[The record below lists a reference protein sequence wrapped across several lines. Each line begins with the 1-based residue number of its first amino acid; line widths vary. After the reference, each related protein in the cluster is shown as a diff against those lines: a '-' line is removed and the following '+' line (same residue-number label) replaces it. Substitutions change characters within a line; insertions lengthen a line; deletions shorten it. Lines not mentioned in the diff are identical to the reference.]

1 MIPRSRKESRL
12 QSMLT
17 LNNISKSYK
26 LGKEEV
32 PILKHINLTVQAGE
46 FLAIM
51 GPSGSGKSTL
61 MNIIGCLDRPTS
73 GTYTLD
79 QIDILKGKDG
89 ALAEIR
95 NESIGFVFQTFHL
108 LPRLTALQNVELPM
122 IYNKVK
128 KKERRQRAY
137 EALEKVGLKDRVS
150 YKPPKLSGG
159 QKQRVAIARA
169 LVNQPRF
176 ILADEPTGALDTKSS
191 EQILALFS
199 ELHREGKTIIMITHD
214 PDVAKKADR
223 TVFIRDGELVLDE
236 RGDISHA

>member
-1 MIPRSRKESRL
+1 
-12 QSMLT
+12 MLT

-191 EQILALFS
+191 EQILSLFS

-236 RGDISHA
+236 RGDISHV

>member
-1 MIPRSRKESRL
+1 
-12 QSMLT
+12 MLT

-79 QIDILKGKDG
+79 QVDILKGKDG

-191 EQILALFS
+191 EQILSLFS

>member
-1 MIPRSRKESRL
+1 
-12 QSMLT
+12 MLT

-191 EQILALFS
+191 EQILSLFS
-199 ELHREGKTIIMITHD
+199 ELHQEGKTIIMITHD

-236 RGDISHA
+236 RGEISHA

>member
-1 MIPRSRKESRL
+1 M
-12 QSMLT
+12 T
-17 LNNISKSYK
+17 
-26 LGKEEV
+26 
-32 PILKHINLTVQAGE
+32 
-46 FLAIM
+46 
-51 GPSGSGKSTL
+51 
-61 MNIIGCLDRPTS
+61 
-73 GTYTLD
+73 
-79 QIDILKGKDG
+79 
-89 ALAEIR
+89 
-95 NESIGFVFQTFHL
+95 
-108 LPRLTALQNVELPM
+108 QNVELPM

-159 QKQRVAIARA
+159 QKRWVAIARA

-191 EQILALFS
+191 EQILSLFS

>member
-1 MIPRSRKESRL
+1 
-12 QSMLT
+12 MLT

-73 GTYTLD
+73 GTYMLD

-137 EALEKVGLKDRVS
+137 EALEKVGLKDRIS

-191 EQILALFS
+191 EQILSLFS

>member
-1 MIPRSRKESRL
+1 
-12 QSMLT
+12 MLT

-32 PILKHINLTVQAGE
+32 PILKHINLTVKAGE

-73 GTYTLD
+73 GTYMLD
-79 QIDILKGKDG
+79 QMDVLKGKDG
-89 ALAEIR
+89 ALADIR

-137 EALEKVGLKDRVS
+137 EALEKVGLKDRIS

-191 EQILALFS
+191 EQILSLFS
-199 ELHREGKTIIMITHD
+199 QLHHEGTTIIMITHD
-214 PDVAKKADR
+214 PDVARKADR

-236 RGDISHA
+236 RGISHA

>member
-1 MIPRSRKESRL
+1 
-12 QSMLT
+12 MLT

-137 EALEKVGLKDRVS
+137 EALEKVGLKDRIS

-191 EQILALFS
+191 EQILSLFS

>member
-1 MIPRSRKESRL
+1 
-12 QSMLT
+12 MLT

-137 EALEKVGLKDRVS
+137 EALEKVGLKNRVS

-199 ELHREGKTIIMITHD
+199 ELHQEGKTIIMITHD

>member
-1 MIPRSRKESRL
+1 
-12 QSMLT
+12 MLT

-61 MNIIGCLDRPTS
+61 MNSIGCLDRPTS

-191 EQILALFS
+191 EQILSLFS

-236 RGDISHA
+236 RGEISHA

>member
-1 MIPRSRKESRL
+1 
-12 QSMLT
+12 MLT

-191 EQILALFS
+191 EQILSLFS
-199 ELHREGKTIIMITHD
+199 ELHQEGKTIIMITHD

-223 TVFIRDGELVLDE
+223 TVFIRDGELLLDE

>member
-1 MIPRSRKESRL
+1 
-12 QSMLT
+12 MLT

-191 EQILALFS
+191 EQILVLFS

>member
-1 MIPRSRKESRL
+1 
-12 QSMLT
+12 MLT

-61 MNIIGCLDRPTS
+61 MNIIGCLDRPSS

-191 EQILALFS
+191 EQILSLFS

>member
-1 MIPRSRKESRL
+1 
-12 QSMLT
+12 MLT

-61 MNIIGCLDRPTS
+61 MNIIGCLDRPSS

-191 EQILALFS
+191 EQILSLFS

-223 TVFIRDGELVLDE
+223 TVFISDGELVLDE

>member
-1 MIPRSRKESRL
+1 
-12 QSMLT
+12 MLT

-137 EALEKVGLKDRVS
+137 EALEKVGLKDRIS

-191 EQILALFS
+191 EQILSLFS

-236 RGDISHA
+236 KGDISHA

>member
-1 MIPRSRKESRL
+1 
-12 QSMLT
+12 MLT

-32 PILKHINLTVQAGE
+32 PILKYINLTVKAGE

-73 GTYTLD
+73 GTYMLD
-79 QIDILKGKDG
+79 QMDVLKGKDG
-89 ALAEIR
+89 ALADIR

-137 EALEKVGLKDRVS
+137 EALEKVGLKDRIS

-191 EQILALFS
+191 EQILSLFS
-199 ELHREGKTIIMITHD
+199 QLHQEGTTIIMITHD
-214 PDVAKKADR
+214 PDVARKADR

-236 RGDISHA
+236 RGISHA

>member
-1 MIPRSRKESRL
+1 
-12 QSMLT
+12 MLT

-79 QIDILKGKDG
+79 QIDILKGRDG

-191 EQILALFS
+191 EQILSLFS

>member
-1 MIPRSRKESRL
+1 
-12 QSMLT
+12 MLT

-128 KKERRQRAY
+128 KKERKQRAY
-137 EALEKVGLKDRVS
+137 EALEKVGLKNRVS

-199 ELHREGKTIIMITHD
+199 ELHQEGKTIIMITHD